1 LAAAAPVVV
10 VWSHDAAADHVI
22 VVHLPGTFRP
32 LVLLPSR
39 SQYIENY
46 MWEGLAVICVEEGEA
61 RERRA
66 LVGQSLWDELDT
78 GVIGVAGARR
88 ELG

>member
-1 LAAAAPVVV
+1 
-10 VWSHDAAADHVI
+10 
-22 VVHLPGTFRP
+22 
-32 LVLLPSR
+32 
-39 SQYIENY
+39 